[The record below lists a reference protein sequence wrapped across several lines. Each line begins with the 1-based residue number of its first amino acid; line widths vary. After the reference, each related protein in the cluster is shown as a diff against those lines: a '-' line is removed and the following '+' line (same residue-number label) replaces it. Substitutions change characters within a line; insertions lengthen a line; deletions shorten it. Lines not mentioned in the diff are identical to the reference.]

1 MNMAKRR
8 FDFEKAMV
16 RAEEIASAIE
26 KGDVGLE
33 DSIKQFE
40 EGMALIK
47 QCREVLDSAEQRI
60 QQLDKT
66 DDGGLKVREDPSAD

>member
-1 MNMAKRR
+1 MAKRK
-8 FDFEKAMV
+8 FDFEKAMA

-26 KGDVGLE
+26 RGDVGLE

-40 EGMALIK
+40 EGMALVK
-47 QCREVLDSAEQRI
+47 QCREVLDAAEQRI

-66 DDGGLKVREDPSAD
+66 DDGGVGLGKAES

>member
-1 MNMAKRR
+1 MAKRKL
-8 FDFEKAMV
+8 DFEKALA

-26 KGDVGLE
+26 RGDVGLE

-47 QCREVLDSAEQRI
+47 QCREVLDAAEQRI

-66 DDGGLKVREDPSAD
+66 DDGGLTAREGPPGG

>member
-1 MNMAKRR
+1 MAKRR
-8 FDFEKAMV
+8 FDFEKAMA

-26 KGDVGLE
+26 QGDVGLE

-40 EGMALIK
+40 EGMALVR
-47 QCREVLDSAEQRI
+47 QCREVLDAAEQRI

-66 DDGGLKVREDPSAD
+66 GDGGLTVREEPPGA

>member
-1 MNMAKRR
+1 MAKRKL
-8 FDFEKAMV
+8 DFEKAMA
-16 RAEEIASAIE
+16 RAEEIATAIE
-26 KGDVGLE
+26 QGDVGLE

-47 QCREVLDSAEQRI
+47 QCREVLDAAEQRI

-66 DDGGLKVREDPSAD
+66 DDGGLAAREGPSGG